1 MFIDDEGF
9 DIEPLK
15 RIGFLDVSKQYEYTQ
30 IDDYEKY
37 DIIFCDINGF
47 MIQVLMELI

>member
-30 IDDYEKY
+30 IDDYE
-37 DIIFCDINGF
+37 N
-47 MIQVLMELI
+47 MILSFVI